1 MGMPVSRL
9 CGLLL
14 ICASLLGGCP
24 NNPPS
29 NTGSVD
35 ARIAASTTQGAP
47 PLRIVF
53 SGQESTSKNGAID
66 RYAWDI
72 GGLAESSDA
81 TVDFLFTTPGFFPVT
96 LTAFDET
103 GASAIARINVRIA
116 GGPVSAAIQAS
127 LTSGIA
133 PLGVLFDGS
142 ASTAQGDVIRD
153 YFWDFGDGATA
164 RSPAPAHTFA
174 TPGVYTVRLRAVSGG
189 GVEGAAEVTIHA
201 DAPDPS
207 GGGP

>member
-1 MGMPVSRL
+1 LVSAL
-9 CGLLL
+9 
-14 ICASLLGGCP
+14 LLGGCP
-24 NNPPS
+24 SNPPS

-35 ARIAASTTQGAP
+35 ARIAASTTQGEP

-53 SGQESTSKNGAID
+53 SGRESSSTNGPID

-72 GGLAESSDA
+72 GGLAESSEA
-81 TVDFLFTTPGFFPVT
+81 TVDFLFTTPGFFPIT

-116 GGPVSAAIQAS
+116 GGPVGAVISAS
-127 LTSGIA
+127 LTSGVA

-153 YFWDFGDGATA
+153 YFWDFGDGGTA

-189 GVEGAAEVTIHA
+189 GVEGAAEVTIQV
-201 DAPDPS
+201 DAPDP
-207 GGGP
+207 GGAGP